1 MLIEAY
7 NIPHDSKQEF
17 FGEDGYFIHHKNNKV
32 YLCVFDGV
40 GGWANQ
46 GVNVKDFVNEL
57 IKNCIVSIELGH
69 RNPEVIIEDALNKST
84 LAGSVTVIFAIIEE
98 NSMIVYQI
106 GDSGM
111 MVIQKERVIFQTDS
125 QQHSFNFPY
134 QVGKDKDGSFHGD
147 SPKEG
152 KFYRMSLLNK
162 GDYIILGSDGL
173 FDNLHTHKIINMT
186 QESHVAESLCK
197 EAYKES
203 KQESR
208 SVPFYEQAYKEGVL
222 NTVKNGGKQDDI
234 TAIVV
239 KV

>member
-7 NIPHDSKQEF
+7 NIPHDDKQSIG
-17 FGEDGYFIHHKNNKV
+17 GEDGYFIYHKNNKV

-40 GGWANQ
+40 GGWRNQ
-46 GVNVKDFVNEL
+46 GVNVKDFVNQL
-57 IKNCIVSIELGH
+57 TRNCIDSIENGH

-84 LAGSVTVIFAIIEE
+84 LAGSVTVIFAIIEGD
-98 NSMIVYQI
+98 SMIAYQI
-106 GDSGM
+106 GDSGLM
-111 MVIQKERVIFQTDS
+111 LIQDERVLFQTES

-152 KFYRMSLLNK
+152 KFYRLSLLNK

-173 FDNLHTHKIINMT
+173 FDNLHTHKIINLT
-186 QESHVAESLCK
+186 QEKNVAEHLCK
-197 EAYKES
+197 EAYNQS
-203 KQESR
+203 KQKLT
-208 SVPFYEQAYKEGVL
+208 SVPFYEQAYNEEVIS
-222 NTVKNGGKQDDI
+222 TVKLGGKEDDI
-234 TAIVV
+234 TVIVV